1 MNQNNSD
8 DQREA
13 ELLLRELEMKAQL
26 RRIAQE
32 DAGKR
37 RTRNRLVGI
46 MVLLV
51 LLAGT
56 VLGMWYIADMLE
68 QTKSEVKT
76 EKREQ

>member
-1 MNQNNSD
+1 MNQNNPD

-26 RRIAQE
+26 RRVAQE

-46 MVLLV
+46 MILLV

-76 EKREQ
+76 ENRGQ

>member
-1 MNQNNSD
+1 MNQNNPD

-26 RRIAQE
+26 RRVAQE

-46 MVLLV
+46 MILLV

-76 EKREQ
+76 ENREQ